1 MKSYT
6 MGKTALV
13 TFIVLIGFAL
23 YDLAAVTFGGV
34 GSSVSNWL
42 VNVAH
47 VSPIVAF
54 TFGAVAGHLF
64 WPMREE
70 KSLRAKLTKAR
81 EALVAALQTS
91 SCSACESIADTAR
104 EALAEIE

>member
-6 MGKTALV
+6 MTATALV
-13 TFIVLIGFAL
+13 TFIVFLGFAI

-42 VNVAH
+42 VNVVH

-54 TFGAVAGHLF
+54 TFGVLSGHLF
-64 WPMREE
+64 WPMILETPTQPKE
-70 KSLRAKLTKAR
+70 PSKDDA
-81 EALVAALQTS
+81 
-91 SCSACESIADTAR
+91 SAS
-104 EALAEIE
+104 